1 MVRRHRQTGLALHR
15 AMHLA
20 VCKRW
25 GAGVWAPG
33 TCSGC
38 TLTCPPPARAPQS
51 AAAAGA
57 PRRCLG
63 VERPPAAGSAGQ
75 QRRLGGRVPCAR
87 RRRAGPSLGRHEPAC
102 ERRMPPVDGAQGT
115 RGVQMHACMRPVHRS
130 RRQRE
135 LPAFDR
141 ACRYLQKQK
150 YIHPR
155 CVGAA
160 SAPVAG
166 PPAFLALLRG
176 VRGTTATCNCI

>member
-1 MVRRHRQTGLALHR
+1 MVRRHRQTGLPLHR

-51 AAAAGA
+51 AAASGA

-63 VERPPAAGSAGQ
+63 VGRPPAAGSAGQ
-75 QRRLGGRVPCAR
+75 QQRLGGRVPCAR
-87 RRRAGPSLGRHEPAC
+87 RRRAGPSLGRHGTAC
-102 ERRMPPVDGAQGT
+102 ERRMSLPDGAQGT
-115 RGVQMHACMRPVHRS
+115 RGVQMHACMRRFAPQQAPEGAPR
-130 RRQRE
+130 
-135 LPAFDR
+135 LDR
-141 ACRYLQKQK
+141 ACRHLQKQK

-176 VRGTTATCNCI
+176 VRGTTATSNCI